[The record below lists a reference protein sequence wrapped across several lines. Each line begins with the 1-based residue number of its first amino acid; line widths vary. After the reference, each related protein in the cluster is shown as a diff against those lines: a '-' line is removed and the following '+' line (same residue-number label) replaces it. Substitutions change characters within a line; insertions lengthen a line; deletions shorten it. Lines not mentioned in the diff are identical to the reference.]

1 MSDKD
6 FFRDIGYDVFGPA
19 LLGFA
24 SRIGQKMTQLSGE
37 NANLFFLA
45 RDGEIVMR
53 ACKILSDKYPAL
65 RGGSYLYAS
74 RKALYVPLLRN
85 ADTYEKALNA
95 INPHPSYTAAQF
107 IQALGLENAD
117 CPSDIDL
124 SRAVMREQL
133 PNDKEFRRVF
143 EAVKPKMIEKSCE
156 QARLL
161 NEYFR
166 QEGFIPSDS
175 AASGNAD
182 FSQKN
187 MQKNVIID
195 IGWNAT
201 IQKYLQNFLDSLNSD
216 SDTSDTAGSDT
227 AGSDAHNADISVYGM
242 YFGLTQKA
250 SFLSDSGEGYWFDLR
265 GQKPG
270 RAPEAP
276 FRGLPELI
284 FSSAEGSTDGYKKEN
299 GRIEPV
305 LLPYEYENNKTQCEN
320 LAVLREAALK
330 YVADNAARID
340 VNSDENSESAAN
352 SEQSV
357 KPLVRLGM
365 RPTLKEARI
374 LGDLDFENGDIYPL
388 ARPKP
393 VGFYAKHPKEFK
405 ADFMASQ
412 WKVAFLKRLFK
423 IPMRYDLVYS
433 ILDKIKKD

>member
-1 MSDKD
+1 MSKNAAGGNALSTEKQ
-6 FFRDIGYDVFGPA
+6 FFRDIGYSVFGPA

-24 SRIGQKMTQLSGE
+24 RHIAKNMERLTEQAEKSGDCPPK
-37 NANLFFLA
+37 LFFLA
-45 RDGEIVMR
+45 RDGDIVMR
-53 ACKILSDKYPAL
+53 ACKILSEKYPVL
-65 RGGSYLYAS
+65 RGCSYLYVS
-74 RKALYVPLLRN
+74 RMALYVPSLRG

-107 IQALGLENAD
+107 VWALGLEAKDCHAD
-117 CPSDIDL
+117 ADL
-124 SRAVMREQL
+124 SRTVMRERL
-133 PNDKEFRRVF
+133 KDDKEFRRIF
-143 EAVKPKMIEKSCE
+143 EAVKPKMIENSRE
-156 QARLL
+156 QTQLAL
-161 NEYFR
+161 EYFK
-166 QEGFIPSDS
+166 QEGFIP
-175 AASGNAD
+175 AGNAG
-182 FSQKN
+182 SSP
-187 MQKNVIID
+187 KNVIID

-201 IQKYLQNFLDSLNSD
+201 IQKFLQSFLDSVGYSD
-216 SDTSDTAGSDT
+216 IT
-227 AGSDAHNADISVYGM
+227 VLGM

-250 SFLSDSGEGYWFDLR
+250 TFLGDSAEGYWFDLK

-284 FSSAEGSTDGYKKEN
+284 FSNAEGSVSGYKKEN
-299 GRIEPV
+299 GRVKPV
-305 LLPYEYENNKTQCEN
+305 LLPYEYAENKAQCEN
-320 LAVLREAALK
+320 LAALRDAALK
-330 YVADNAARID
+330 YVADNAGRD
-340 VNSDENSESAAN
+340 DRNSDENSESIAKI
-352 SEQSV
+352 EQNV
-357 KPLVRLGM
+357 KALVRLGM

-388 ARPKP
+388 ARPKS